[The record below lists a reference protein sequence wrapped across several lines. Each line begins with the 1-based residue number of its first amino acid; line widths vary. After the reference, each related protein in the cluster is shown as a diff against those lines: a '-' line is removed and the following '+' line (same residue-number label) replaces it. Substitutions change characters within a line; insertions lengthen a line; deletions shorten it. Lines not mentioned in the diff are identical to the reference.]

1 MKKRKNRFRPG
12 LWLIILLFMVTVS
25 VLFVFT
31 GKNLPMQRT
40 QTKENTESTEKTNSG
55 IFGELVGDIKNSVD
69 VYGDF
74 FNVVVKGE
82 ESKYES
88 GYDAMAGRGKNTSQ
102 PENTESHEAKSEP
115 ITLGSADSEKTEPQ
129 LVEATVIGVV
139 DGDTLTVSIG
149 DVECKIRLIGIDT
162 PESVHSDPS
171 RNTVWGTYA
180 SDNTKTIMNNI
191 QTVYLEYDKEPNDKY
206 GRTLAYVWLVN
217 DTSDLMY
224 MLNARILAD
233 GYAVDKVFLP
243 NNKYAEDFAK
253 LRTDAESS
261 NTGLWAE
268 EGFRKLWVEES
279 E

>member
-40 QTKENTESTEKTNSG
+40 QTEENTESTEKTNSG

-191 QTVYLEYDKEPNDKY
+191 QTVYLEYDKEPTDKY

-253 LRTDAESS
+253 LRTDAENS